1 MRHDRRGLTVIELV
15 LILLAVGLIIFFL
28 FRLRGRDDAAPVV
41 PPAADSAVL
50 PPTAAAPL
58 VDRLDL
64 ATPIDTVAAPGDT
77 IVVRFRATGAG
88 AGVARATIDLAPG
101 PNSVVLPASL
111 VTNDI
116 GEASAQWIVAAAD
129 SADSS
134 AGATRTLRATV
145 RGNPSATLETSVRV
159 APAGVPDAR

>member
-28 FRLRGRDDAAPVV
+28 FRLRGDDAAPAV

-50 PPTAAAPL
+50 PPSAAAPL

-64 ATPIDTVAAPGDT
+64 ATPIDTVAAAGDT

-88 AGVARATIDLAPG
+88 AGVARAAIELAPG
-101 PNSVVLPASL
+101 PNSVVLPTSL

-116 GEASAQWIVAAAD
+116 GEATAQWIVAAGDA
-129 SADSS
+129 A
-134 AGATRTLRATV
+134 AGGVRTLRATV
-145 RGNPSATLETSVRV
+145 RGNPSATLEATVRV
-159 APAGVPDAR
+159 APGTVPDAR

>member
-15 LILLAVGLIIFFL
+15 LILLALGLIIFFL
-28 FRLRGRDDAAPVV
+28 FRLRGRDDAALAV
-41 PPAADSAVL
+41 PPAADSVL
-50 PPTAAAPL
+50 APTAGAPL

-64 ATPIDTVAAPGDT
+64 ATPIDSVVAAGDT

-88 AGVARATIDLAPG
+88 AGVARAAIDLAPG
-101 PNSVVLPASL
+101 PSSVVLPTSL

-129 SADSS
+129 PG
-134 AGATRTLRATV
+134 AGDTRTLRATV

>member
-28 FRLRGRDDAAPVV
+28 FRLRGSDDAAPGV
-41 PPAADSAVL
+41 PAAADSAVL
-50 PPTAAAPL
+50 PPSAAAPL

-64 ATPIDTVAAPGDT
+64 VTPIDTVAAAGDT
-77 IVVRFRATGAG
+77 IVVRVRATGAG
-88 AGVARATIDLAPG
+88 AGVARAAIDLAPG
-101 PNSVVLPASL
+101 PNSVVLPTSL

-116 GEASAQWIVAAAD
+116 GEATAQWILAAD
-129 SADSS
+129 PSAEP
-134 AGATRTLRATV
+134 TRTLRASV

-159 APAGVPDAR
+159 APAAVPDAR

>member
-28 FRLRGRDDAAPVV
+28 FRLRGADDV
-41 PPAADSAVL
+41 PAVPAAADSAVL

-64 ATPIDTVAAPGDT
+64 ATPIDSVAAPGDT
-77 IVVRFRATGAG
+77 IVVRFRAVGAG
-88 AGVARATIDLAPG
+88 AGVARAAIDLAPG
-101 PNSVVLPASL
+101 ASSTVLPTSL

-116 GEASAQWIVAAAD
+116 GEATAQWIVGGDAAAGD
-129 SADSS
+129 V
-134 AGATRTLRATV
+134 RTLRASV
-145 RGNPSATLETSVRV
+145 RGNPSATLETTVRV
-159 APAGVPDAR
+159 GAGRPDAR

>member
-28 FRLRGRDDAAPVV
+28 FRLRGADDAAPAV

-50 PPTAAAPL
+50 PPSAAAPL
-58 VDRLDL
+58 VERLDL
-64 ATPIDTVAAPGDT
+64 ATPIDTVAAVGDT
-77 IVVRFRATGAG
+77 IVVRFRAVGAG
-88 AGVARATIDLAPG
+88 AGVARAAIELAPG
-101 PNSVVLPASL
+101 PSSTVLPTSL

-116 GEASAQWIVAAAD
+116 GEATAQWILAAD
-129 SADSS
+129 PA
-134 AGATRTLRATV
+134 AGATRTLRATG

-159 APAGVPDAR
+159 APAGAPDAR